1 MNASVLI
8 GREKEI
14 AILQH
19 LLTTGESELVSVIG
33 RRRVGKTF
41 LIQAVYQ
48 DKIAFEITGM
58 QRASMKE
65 QLENFAISLQ
75 LHTRS
80 VLPAHPP
87 KTWMEAFRLLIL
99 HLESRASQG
108 KQVVFFDEMPWL
120 STRKSGFLNA
130 FGFFWNSWAVK
141 NNVVVVICGSAAS
154 WMIQKVV
161 HNKGGLYNRIT
172 KRIHLSPF
180 TLRET
185 ELYLQSRG
193 LNLNRYQLTELYMA
207 MGGIAHYLKEVQPGE
222 SVAQAIDRI
231 CFEQGGALNSEFDQL
246 YPALFDSP
254 ENHMS
259 VVRALASR
267 RSGLTRPEIMEITGI
282 PNGGGLTKTLEE
294 LVHSG
299 FIAEYVPFGKQKRET
314 VYRLTDEYSL
324 FFLKFIE
331 PMRREGAGVWQSFQQ
346 KPSFRAWSGYAFESI
361 CLKHLSSLK
370 QALGIAGIY
379 SSSSA
384 FYHKGTTG
392 MEGCQIDL
400 LLDRDDQVIN
410 LCEIKWSVSEFILT
424 REYAEDLRK
433 KVALFRHY
441 TGTKK
446 QVYLTFIS
454 TWGLLPN
461 NHSRGLIDKELRL
474 DDLFH

>member
-1 MNASVLI
+1 
-8 GREKEI
+8 
-14 AILQH
+14 
-19 LLTTGESELVSVIG
+19 
-33 RRRVGKTF
+33 
-41 LIQAVYQ
+41 
-48 DKIAFEITGM
+48 
-58 QRASMKE
+58 
-65 QLENFAISLQ
+65 
-75 LHTRS
+75 
-80 VLPAHPP
+80 
-87 KTWMEAFRLLIL
+87 
-99 HLESRASQG
+99 
-108 KQVVFFDEMPWL
+108 
-120 STRKSGFLNA
+120 
-130 FGFFWNSWAVK
+130 
-141 NNVVVVICGSAAS
+141 
-154 WMIQKVV
+154 MIQKVV

-231 CFEQGGALNSEFDQL
+231 CFEQGGALHSEFDQL

-294 LVHSG
+294 LDHSG

-392 MEGCQIDL
+392 MEGCQINL

-410 LCEIKWSVSEFILT
+410 LCEIKWSVSEFIIT

-446 QVYLTFIS
+446 QVYLIFIS